1 MYKYMFIY
9 SAFSA
14 ILTALPF
21 YFENLWPITF
31 ISLTPLLYYLIKNKL
46 SKLNAFLYG
55 FTYGFIFYLLGVHWL
70 WSLYPL
76 TNFGFNKLSS
86 FFIILGCWLFISIYE
101 GALFS
106 LISFILNI
114 LNLGLLQKAI
124 YIASLWTFLEWFQ
137 GLGPLGFSWFP
148 LSLPLTNCPFLIQI
162 ASVLGSLFIS
172 FFIVFI
178 NCIFSIIILNKNS
191 RKKSLIILCISLV
204 LIIIGNYICLNIGN
218 NKYTTIDYSIIQGNI
233 SSYNKIE
240 ENFVKENL
248 DTHISLTNESFE
260 DNPNI
265 DLVIWPET
273 AVPIYLNKNE
283 DIYNLYKEIAIKN
296 KSNLLV
302 GAFTFSDFK
311 KYNALYCFNPD
322 GNISGIYRK
331 GHLVPLGEFIPFSN
345 MIFKTFPK
353 LKELK
358 AFSDNLQGD
367 ESTPTI
373 KTSFGTIGP
382 FICFESI
389 FSDIPKSEIKKGAQI
404 LCIATNDSWFKES
417 KQLEQHLRHS
427 VLRAIEFN
435 RYILTSANTGISA
448 VIDNKGR
455 ILNTVPQSTSGYI
468 TGTAN
473 LIDNRTLYS
482 YWGNIPILTFCIF
495 IISFQ
500 FLKSKNLYKKC

>member
-1 MYKYMFIY
+1 MYMFICPTI
-9 SAFSA
+9 SA

-21 YFENLWPITF
+21 YFQKLWPIIF
-31 ISLTPLLYYLIKNKL
+31 LSLIPFLYYLMKNKL
-46 SKLNAFLYG
+46 SKSKAFLYG
-55 FTYGFIFYLLGVHWL
+55 FIYGFIFYLLASHWL
-70 WSLYPL
+70 WYLYPL

-106 LISFILNI
+106 LISFLLNI
-114 LNLGLLQKAI
+114 LNLGTIQKAFFI
-124 YIASLWTFLEWFQ
+124 SSLWTFLEWFQ
-137 GLGPLGFSWFP
+137 GLGPLGFPWFT

-162 ASVLGSLFIS
+162 ACVFGSLFIS

-178 NCIFSIIILNKNS
+178 NCIFSIIIFNKNY
-191 RKKSLIILCISLV
+191 RKKSLTILCISV
-204 LIIIGNYICLNIGN
+204 IFITIGNYICLNIGN
-218 NKYTTIDYSIIQGNI
+218 DKYTTIDYSIIQGNV
-233 SSYNKIE
+233 SSYNKIKE
-240 ENFVKENL
+240 KFVKNNL
-248 DTHISLTNESFE
+248 DTYLSLTNESFK

-265 DLVIWPET
+265 QLVIWPEI

-283 DIYNLYKEIAIKN
+283 DVYNLYKEIAIKN

-322 GNISGIYRK
+322 GNVSGIYRK
-331 GHLVPLGEFIPFSN
+331 GHLVPFGEFIPFSN

-373 KTSFGTIGP
+373 KASFGTIGP
-382 FICFESI
+382 FICFESV

-404 LCIATNDSWFKES
+404 LCVATNDSWFKES

-427 VLRAIEFN
+427 VLRAIELN
-435 RYILTSANTGISA
+435 RYILISANTGISA
-448 VIDNKGR
+448 IIDNKGT
-455 ILNTVPQSTSGYI
+455 ILNTIEKSTSGYL

-473 LIDNRTLYS
+473 LINNRTLYS
-482 YWGNIPILTFCIF
+482 YCGNIPILTFCIF

-500 FLKSKNLYKKC
+500 FLKSKYLYKKC